1 MLCAASGRAKQRAR
15 RQRERE
21 REMASRALSHYRAAP
36 SKQQLHHNNNVGTAR
51 RRCSQLS
58 GTRRNAAGCGLL
70 VLANKAST
78 RTTRIVLRQPV
89 RGLGVQG
96 DLCDVKPGY
105 FRNYLG
111 PFGFAK
117 LATPDVL
124 AEVQAKIDAEAKAKE
139 KVKQQAE
146 QVRRQTPPQGR
157 VDTNPTGRKTPIQH

>member
-1 MLCAASGRAKQRAR
+1 
-15 RQRERE
+15 
-21 REMASRALSHYRAAP
+21 MASRALSHYRAAP

-139 KVKQQAE
+139 EVKQQAE

>member
-1 MLCAASGRAKQRAR
+1 MIKCAS
-15 RQRERE
+15 
-21 REMASRALSHYRAAP
+21 
-36 SKQQLHHNNNVGTAR
+36 QLHHNNNVGTAR

-58 GTRRNAAGCGLL
+58 GTRRSAAGCGLL

-89 RGLGVQG
+89 RGLGVPG

-139 KVKQQAE
+139 EVKQQAE
-146 QVRRQTPPQGR
+146 QVRRPPPPPTPLDERLQYNNNINSLTFLDAIHAKCAD
-157 VDTNPTGRKTPIQH
+157 VDAY

>member
-1 MLCAASGRAKQRAR
+1 
-15 RQRERE
+15 
-21 REMASRALSHYRAAP
+21 MASRALSHYRAAP

-58 GTRRNAAGCGLL
+58 GTRRSAAGCGLL

-89 RGLGVQG
+89 RGLGVPG

-139 KVKQQAE
+139 EVKQQAE
-146 QVRRQTPPQGR
+146 QVRRPPPPPTPPDERLQYNNNINSLTFLDAIHAKCAD
-157 VDTNPTGRKTPIQH
+157 VDAY